1 MFRRQLTT
9 CVGRLVLLVRTALEL
24 LGSFSGVIAL
34 IYLLDPL
41 ARRIGLLDY
50 PGGRKDHAAPTPVT
64 GGLAIALGT
73 IIPAMAL
80 TELTPPLLG
89 LGLAAAILIIVGV
102 IDDLKDLPWP
112 YRILAQIAAAL
123 CIVLVGDVKVEAIG
137 PVFGLGQMALGSLS
151 IPFTV
156 LATVGLINALNMADG
171 LDGLAGSMAL
181 CALAMLIAGS
191 IYSGNTELTHGLI
204 VLAGALAGFLALNM
218 RTPWRKRAYV
228 FLGNSGSAY
237 LGLVIAWAAFRLT
250 QNPEHPVTPVL
261 APFLIAPPVIDCLV
275 LIMKRLRQGR
285 SPFAADRTHA
295 HHLMLDSGF
304 TPTGV
309 VLTMAAVSCS
319 LGLLAGLA
327 LLAEVPI
334 PLFAPVYLLITVT
347 WLWLSVRAGRAA
359 ALFGAMHRLATGK
372 PRPVLADAA
381 AAAEKAEDAPRA

>member
-1 MFRRQLTT
+1 MFRRQLVARGET
-9 CVGRLVLLVRTALEL
+9 LVLLIRTALEL

-41 ARRIGLLDY
+41 ARRIGLLDH

-73 IIPAMAL
+73 MIPALLL
-80 TELTPPLLG
+80 TEVTPQLLG
-89 LGLAAAILIIVGV
+89 LGLAAAVLIITGV
-102 IDDLKDLPWP
+102 IDDLKDLRWQ
-112 YRILAQIAAAL
+112 YRILAQIVAAL
-123 CIVLVGDVKVEAIG
+123 CIVMVGDVKVEAIG

-181 CALAMLIAGS
+181 CALVMLIAGS
-191 IYSGNTELTHGLI
+191 IYSGNAELTHGLT

-250 QNPEHPVTPVL
+250 QNPDHPVTPVL

-275 LIMKRLRQGR
+275 LIVKRLRQGR

-295 HHLMLDSGF
+295 HHLMLDAGY

-309 VLTMAAVSCS
+309 VLFMVVVSCG

-327 LLAEVPI
+327 LLANVPI
-334 PLFAPVYLLITVT
+334 PVFAPVFLLITGM
-347 WLWLSVRAGRAA
+347 WLWLSIRAGRAT
-359 ALFGAMHRLATGK
+359 ALFTALRRLVTREPAPVP
-372 PRPVLADAA
+372 PRAQTAP
-381 AAAEKAEDAPRA
+381 EPGEAPRS